1 MVLITYI
8 WHKSR
13 WSDDY
18 ITLIHLWK
26 YACIVQWDHGK
37 GGRSKCCNQQ
47 KLFKFEPAVWEG
59 FPNHVIQGRVNCW
72 WWGGMRPDPDVLI
85 FIQTGWTPHGYV
97 NTLTSSKG
105 SYICMGRHKTLKCSY
120 IWATHTFNK
129 VGTAKI
135 RVWLDVHLSV
145 VQLSKHE
152 QPWITPWPLGL
163 FLAQEGFP
171 HPRTSEC

>member
-1 MVLITYI
+1 MVGVNAAT
-8 WHKSR
+8 
-13 WSDDY
+13 
-18 ITLIHLWK
+18 
-26 YACIVQWDHGK
+26 
-37 GGRSKCCNQQ
+37 SKNYSN
-47 KLFKFEPAVWEG
+47 LAPAGWEG
-59 FPNHVIQGRVNCW
+59 FPNHVIQGRVSCW

-85 FIQTGWTPHGYV
+85 FIQTGWTPHGSV

-105 SYICMGRHKTLKCSY
+105 SYICMGRHKTFKCSY

-152 QPWITPWPLGL
+152 EPWITPWPLDL

-171 HPRTSEC
+171 HPRTSNAKMTVGVMGDTAGVLR